1 MKIAISGKG
10 GVGKT
15 TIAGTLARL
24 FADEGYKV
32 LAIDADPDANLASTI
47 GIPDELAKNIVPLSA
62 MKDLVEERTGAKP
75 GFPGG
80 LFKLNPKV
88 DDIPDKFCTGAFGV
102 RLLVM
107 GTVDKGGMGCIC
119 PENALLRSLMR
130 HLLIDRD
137 EVVIMD
143 MEAGIEHLG
152 RGTAESVD
160 ALLVVVE
167 PSSRSIQ
174 TARSIKKLAED
185 IGIKRIF
192 LVINKIRGGEEE
204 AYLRENLPELPIL
217 VSIKESPEI
226 RLADLEGISPY
237 DADQSLV
244 RQLKTLKK
252 ELERVIG
259 HGSRVRS

>member
-32 LAIDADPDANLASTI
+32 LAIDVDPDANLASTI

-62 MKDLVEERTGAKP
+62 MKDLVEKRTGAKP

-88 DDIPDKFCTGAFGV
+88 DDIPDKFCTEAFGV
-102 RLLVM
+102 KLLVM

-167 PSSRSIQ
+167 PSLRSIQ

-185 IGIKRIF
+185 IGIRRIF

-204 AYLRENLPELPIL
+204 AYLRENLPELPVL
-217 VSIKESPEI
+217 VSIKESPKI

-244 RQLKTLKK
+244 RQLKTLKE
-252 ELERVIG
+252 ELEIRCG
-259 HGSRVRS
+259 TRSDRL